1 MGKQW
6 SILKSHTVKYIIK
19 IHFYYSYYLLL
30 LLSLLLLLLLLL
42 LSLLLLLLLLLS
54 LLILYRSSFKECLNC
69 RISCLFSS

>member
-30 LLSLLLLLLLLL
+30 LLLL
-42 LSLLLLLLLLLS
+42 LSLF
-54 LLILYRSSFKECLNC
+54 ILYRSSFKECLNC

>member
-30 LLSLLLLLLLLL
+30 LLLLL
-42 LSLLLLLLLLLS
+42 LSLF
-54 LLILYRSSFKECLNC
+54 ILYRSSFKECLNC

>member
-30 LLSLLLLLLLLL
+30 LLLLLLL
-42 LSLLLLLLLLLS
+42 LSLF
-54 LLILYRSSFKECLNC
+54 ILYHSSFKECLNR

>member
-30 LLSLLLLLLLLL
+30 LLSLF
-42 LSLLLLLLLLLS
+42 
-54 LLILYRSSFKECLNC
+54 ILYRSSFKECLNC

>member
-30 LLSLLLLLLLLL
+30 LLLLLL
-42 LSLLLLLLLLLS
+42 
-54 LLILYRSSFKECLNC
+54 
-69 RISCLFSS
+69 

>member
-30 LLSLLLLLLLLL
+30 LLL
-42 LSLLLLLLLLLS
+42 LSLFK
-54 LLILYRSSFKECLNC
+54 LYHSSFKECLNR

>member
-6 SILKSHTVKYIIK
+6 SILKSHTVKYFIK

-30 LLSLLLLLLLLL
+30 LLLLILLLLLLLLL
-42 LSLLLLLLLLLS
+42 LSLF
-54 LLILYRSSFKECLNC
+54 ILYHSSFKECLNR

>member
-1 MGKQW
+1 MANLFMRFCMGKQW

-30 LLSLLLLLLLLL
+30 LLL
-42 LSLLLLLLLLLS
+42 LSLFK
-54 LLILYRSSFKECLNC
+54 LYHSSFKECLNR